1 LENLEELNKFQDT
14 SNLPK
19 LIQDNVNNLNESVMN
34 NGVEAVIKE
43 ASNKERSRIDGFTD
57 EFNQTYKEELNPM
70 FLKLFHK

>member
-34 NGVEAVIKE
+34 NGVEAVTKE
-43 ASNKERSRIDGFTD
+43 ASNKERCRINVFTA

>member
-1 LENLEELNKFQDT
+1 
-14 SNLPK
+14 
-19 LIQDNVNNLNESVMN
+19 MN